1 MRERNLVMKQT
12 MNTAQPG
19 EIIVSKRM
27 LSFEKKIGYTFRD
40 KKLLRQ
46 ALTHS
51 SFANEKRLNKLSNN
65 ERLEFLGDAVLE
77 LTSSEYLFH
86 EHEKMP
92 EGDLTKL
99 RASLVCESTLA
110 LCARELALGEYI
122 LLGKGEAATGGR
134 ERESILSD
142 AMEALIGAIYL
153 DGGLTSAK
161 EFIGRYILSDMEH
174 KKLFF
179 DSKTILQEIVQSE
192 YKKQLCYELLSEE
205 GPDHNKKFTVLAHMV
220 GTPLAQGVGRTKKAA
235 EQNAAYHSILMLK
248 KGELNVSE
256 KYRNTGV

>member
-205 GPDHNKKFTVLAHMV
+205 GPDHNKKFTVLAHME

-256 KYRNTGV
+256 KYRSTGV